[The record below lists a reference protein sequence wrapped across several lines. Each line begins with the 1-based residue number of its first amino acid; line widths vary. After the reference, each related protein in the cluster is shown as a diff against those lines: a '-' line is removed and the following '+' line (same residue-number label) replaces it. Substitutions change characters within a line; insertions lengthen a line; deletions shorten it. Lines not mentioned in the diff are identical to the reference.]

1 MKSKILILE
10 DDININNL
18 IKMHLTKEGYKI
30 IQSFDGKEAM
40 ELFDTEIDLAIL
52 DIMVPF
58 HDGFEVLEYIRRKSQ
73 IPVIFLTARDEDS
86 DKVLALGLG
95 ADDYVTKPFSV
106 IEIISRCNAHL
117 RRYLEYSGKL
127 SQTAPHTNNIL
138 QNGNIIV
145 DIDNFKISKAN
156 SEIMLNVKEFKLL
169 VCFMK
174 NTGRIFTKKQLYEQ
188 VWEENYFG
196 DDNTIMVHIS
206 RLREKLEDNPK
217 KPEYIKTIK
226 GLGYRMLAK

>member
-1 MKSKILILE
+1 MKSTILVLE

-18 IKMHLTKEGYKI
+18 IKMHLTKEGYKV
-30 IQSFDGKEAM
+30 IQAFDGKEAM
-40 ELFDTEIDLAIL
+40 ELFDTDIDLAIL

-58 HDGFEVLEYIRRKSQ
+58 HDGFEILDYIRKRSQ
-73 IPVIFLTARDEDS
+73 IPVIFLTAKDEDS

-106 IEIISRCNAHL
+106 IEIISRCHAHL
-117 RRYLEYSGKL
+117 RRYLEYSGNHNKTTLL
-127 SQTAPHTNNIL
+127 SKNIL
-138 QNGNIIV
+138 KNG
-145 DIDNFKISKAN
+145 DIKVEVNNYKTTKGNNEVSL
-156 SEIMLNVKEFKLL
+156 SVKEFKLL
-169 VCFMK
+169 VYFIE
-174 NTGRIFTKKQLYEQ
+174 NVGQIFTKKQLYEQ

-217 KPEYIKTIK
+217 APEYIKTIK
-226 GLGYRMLAK
+226 GLGYRMVAK